1 MKKFRFITMALIAM
15 FMASC
20 SNEEIAT
27 PEQEPEYVTVNL
39 GITGEYLDLSDSPLA
54 TRSST
59 TTDVYGINVYSIGE
73 GGSGDYAFGYFSS
86 LTDVKI
92 KLLEGKK
99 YKFEVGIIAN
109 DEVYTIDDNGP
120 YFSPIFCQSIKN
132 EFSYSGCSSLNNW
145 QCAVLGIDYY
155 YGQSNDYTPTKN
167 GTAEIATKRVVYGAH
182 FIAEGL
188 TEGSLSVGFPG
199 VNLTPTNPENNNIYV
214 CDDVYAAW
222 EELDASMM
230 HMPYTEKRILDIKW
244 TKDDGFLEPLGQ
256 YSVTFR
262 RNVKTTIRI
271 KVKDKSDISNGIVI
285 TREEAPMTNDDK
297 EYVIEVE
304 DGTITEVPVTTTQQ

>member
-1 MKKFRFITMALIAM
+1 MKKFRFITMALMAM

-39 GITGEYLDLSDSPLA
+39 GVTGEYLDLSNSPLA
-54 TRSST
+54 TRT
-59 TTDVYGINVYSIGE
+59 TATTDVYGINVFSIGE
-73 GGSGDYAFGYFSS
+73 GGINDNYAYGRFSS

-99 YKFEVGIIAN
+99 YKFEVGIVEN
-109 DEVYTIDDNGP
+109 SYSFFGSSDN
-120 YFSPIFCQSIKN
+120 K
-132 EFSYSGCSSLNNW
+132 FSYDDSYRLPLMAWDGLKR
-145 QCAVLGIDYY
+145 GFDYY

-214 CDDVYAAW
+214 CDAVRAAW

-256 YSVTFR
+256 YSITFR

-304 DGTITEVPVTTTQQ
+304 DGTITEVPVTTTPQ